1 MKFRDFLLKTLLAD
15 TDYLVGYDADGNY
28 IRISK
33 TDLVATV
40 ASAAQAIVPVVTI
53 QYSADGSSWH
63 DTYTVG
69 DKYFRLKAGSSVG
82 AALKVGMSAYDV
94 WKAQGNS
101 GSEADFIA
109 SLKGEPGEGADLSSL
124 QLQNIEGYAEL
135 LRQVNDTVQNAKSV
149 IVEEATNEAVANVM
163 DQLAEQMETLA
174 TKEYVDDVETRA
186 TEAARTAAQ
195 EVLDS
200 KLDKDLS
207 NIDTT
212 STIADGSYIPVV
224 TDGDVKKVKMET
236 VSAYT
241 ELKNTTSRQSS
252 AGQGESSRPSGSGGS
267 VPQSTSGV
275 FDVTVTPDLWEENDI
290 WRYVAIVHDDNAAR
304 LRSAFASPASETLQE
319 WSDCPISLV
328 SIEDGVLVFA
338 SPKALPAESITMK
351 VYYKR

>member
-1 MKFRDFLLKTLLAD
+1 MLKTLLAD

-33 TDLVATV
+33 ANLAQSVAAA
-40 ASAAQAIVPVVTI
+40 ASVPVVTI

-63 DTYTVG
+63 DTYSPT
-69 DKYFRLKAGSSVG
+69 DKYFRLKVGSTGG
-82 AALKVGMSAYDV
+82 AALKIGMSAYDV

-109 SLKGEPGEGADLSSL
+109 SLRGEPGEGADLSSL
-124 QLQNIEGYAEL
+124 QLQDIDGYAEL
-135 LRQVNDTVQNAKSV
+135 LRQVNETVQKAKSA
-149 IVEEATNEAVANVM
+149 IVEEVTNEAIANVM
-163 DQLAEQMETLA
+163 EQLAEQMEILA
-174 TKEYVDDVETRA
+174 TKEYVDNVETRVA
-186 TEAARTAAQ
+186 EAARTAAQ

-207 NIDTT
+207 NIADS

-224 TDGDVKKVKMET
+224 TDGEVKKVKMET

-241 ELKNTTSRQSS
+241 ELKSTTGRQSS
-252 AGQGESSRPSGSGGS
+252 AGQGESSQPSGSGES

-290 WRYVAIVHDDNAAR
+290 WQYVAIVHDDNAAR

-351 VYYKR
+351 IYYKR

>member
-1 MKFRDFLLKTLLAD
+1 MLKTLLAD
-15 TDYLVGYDADGNY
+15 TDYLVGYDADGKY

-33 TDLVATV
+33 TDLAQSVAGAAAASVPTV
-40 ASAAQAIVPVVTI
+40 AI
-53 QYSADGSSWH
+53 QYSIDGSSWH
-63 DTYTVG
+63 DTYSPT
-69 DKYFRLKAGSSVG
+69 DKYFRLKVGSTGG

-101 GSEADFIA
+101 GSEADFLA

-135 LRQVNDTVQNAKSV
+135 LRQVNDTVQNAKSA

-241 ELKNTTSRQSS
+241 ELKSTTSRQSS
-252 AGQGESSRPSGSGGS
+252 TGQGESSQPSESGGT

-290 WRYVAIVHDDNAAR
+290 WQYVAIVHDDNAAR
-304 LRSAFASPASETLQE
+304 LQSAFASPASETLQE

>member
-1 MKFRDFLLKTLLAD
+1 MLKTLLAD
-15 TDYLVGYDADGNY
+15 TDYLVGYDADGKY

-33 TDLVATV
+33 ANLAQSVAGAAA
-40 ASAAQAIVPVVTI
+40 ASVPVVTI

-63 DTYTVG
+63 DTYTTG
-69 DKYFRLKAGSSVG
+69 DKYFRLKVGSTGG

-109 SLKGEPGEGADLSSL
+109 SLKGDPGEGADLSSL
-124 QLQNIEGYAEL
+124 QLQDINGYAEF
-135 LRQVNDTVQNAKSV
+135 LRQVNDTVQNAKSA

-163 DQLAEQMETLA
+163 EQLAEQMETLA
-174 TKEYVDDVETRA
+174 TKEYVDNVETRVA
-186 TEAARTAAQ
+186 EAARTAAQ

-200 KLDKDLS
+200 KLDKDLG
-207 NIDTT
+207 NIDTS

-241 ELKNTTSRQSS
+241 ELRSTAGKQSS
-252 AGQGESSRPSGSGGS
+252 NGQGSSSQPSGSGGS

-290 WRYVAIVHDDNAAR
+290 WRYVAVVHDENAAG
-304 LRSAFASPASETLQE
+304 LLSAFASPASETLQE

-328 SIEDGVLVFA
+328 AIEDGVLVFA